1 MPMANQ
7 STFRI
12 LDYYDLS
19 LIDYQKAWDLQK
31 EFFNQRMENK
41 IDDSLFLLEH
51 PHTFTLGKVADRKNL
66 IWNEKQLKENQV
78 KVYDI
83 DRGGDITYHGPGQIV
98 GYAIIDLRSWKPDTH
113 AYLRGLEEVLIKVC
127 ADYGLVAGRK
137 EGLTGVWI
145 EERKICAIGIKISRW
160 MTMHGFAFNV
170 NTDLNL
176 FNGIIP
182 CGISD
187 KAVTSLQ
194 NELGVQ
200 KNLNEVKQR
209 IVKRFSEIFNYSQIN
224 KKSLRN

>member
-1 MPMANQ
+1 MPMMNQ

-12 LDYYDLS
+12 LDYFDLS
-19 LIDYQKAWDLQK
+19 VIDYQKAWDLQK

-41 IDDSLFLLEH
+41 IDDSLLLLEH

-66 IWNEKQLKENQV
+66 IWDEKQLKENQV

-98 GYAIIDLRSWKPDTH
+98 GYAIIDLRNWKPDTH

-127 ADYGLVAGRK
+127 DDYGLIAGRK

-160 MTMHGFAFNV
+160 ITMHGFAFNV

-200 KNLNEVKQR
+200 QNLNEVKQR

-224 KKSLRN
+224 QKSLRN